1 MESGGLHAQLCRT
14 RDRQRRLTMN
24 RPFHPILLAALLLG
38 LSAHGIS
45 GEVPVE
51 PLKNPFAADP
61 WTLPTNQVTL
71 KNAPGL
77 ELIQANCVMC
87 HSLDYVSMQPPL
99 TRAQWTAG
107 VDKMR
112 VRFGAPLTTNQ
123 IPAIVDYLEAN
134 YAPKKP

>member
-1 MESGGLHAQLCRT
+1 
-14 RDRQRRLTMN
+14 MN

-38 LSAHGIS
+38 IAAHGIS

-51 PLKNPFAADP
+51 PLKNPFAGDA
-61 WTLPTNQVTL
+61 WKLPTNQVTL

>member
-1 MESGGLHAQLCRT
+1 MTRPSSLALLFGL
-14 RDRQRRLTMN
+14 
-24 RPFHPILLAALLLG
+24 LLAIAG
-38 LSAHGIS
+38 YGTS

-51 PLKNPFAADP
+51 PIKNPFAADP
-61 WTLPTNQVTL
+61 WALPTNQVTL

-77 ELIQANCVMC
+77 ELIQANCVLC

>member
-1 MESGGLHAQLCRT
+1 
-14 RDRQRRLTMN
+14 MN
-24 RPFHPILLAALLLG
+24 RPFHSMYLASLLLALAG
-38 LSAHGIS
+38 FGSF

-51 PLKNPFAADP
+51 PLKNPFAGDA

-134 YAPKKP
+134 YASKRP